1 MNASRVAVIVIPTSN
16 EAHSIGA
23 ILDELVDRVF
33 PSTPW
38 NCQVLVVD
46 ANSPDG
52 TAEIV
57 RREQNRSARVHLIV
71 EQKKEG
77 LGAAYFKGFR
87 HAVSVLSADAVV
99 EFDGDLQHPT
109 DAIPALLAELDR
121 DADLVLGSRRRP
133 GGSYPRGWSFA
144 RRFLSEVGGF
154 ASRVLLF
161 FPLRAFW
168 QVTDPTTGLKATRV
182 DARFRSLDFDSF
194 LSRGFGYKLEM
205 LFHLVHAGAR
215 VREVPLRF
223 RLRESGESKMEGQAP
238 WDILR
243 TCIVLRARHE
253 GTARFLKFAVVGL
266 SGYIINGLLLELFA
280 RMPFIR
286 AVAGYFQF
294 LHGSALAF
302 LSQQSGWA
310 SVLSVEGAILSN
322 FFWNNLWTFRRT
334 RAARGRTVIG
344 RLLGFNLTSFGAIVI
359 QAVAVGSAARLFG
372 DSTLVRQLSLVV
384 TICVLVLPYNWLVY
398 NRLIWK
404 QNSSAAGAR
413 TPTTG
418 AGNNGEP
425 GTARGTGPARR
436 S

>member
-1 MNASRVAVIVIPTSN
+1 VKASRAAVIVIPTSN
-16 EAHSIGA
+16 EADSIGA
-23 ILDELVDRVF
+23 ILDDLIDRVF

-52 TAEIV
+52 TAGIV
-57 RREQNRSARVHLIV
+57 RRAQKRSGKVHLIV
-71 EQKKEG
+71 EKEKEG

-87 HAVSVLSADAVV
+87 HAVDVLSADAVV

-121 DADLVLGSRRRP
+121 NADLVLGSRKRP
-133 GGSYPRGWSFA
+133 GGSYPRGWSFV

-161 FPLRAFW
+161 FPLKAFW

-182 DARFRSLDFDSF
+182 DARFRSLDFGSF

-205 LFHLVHAGAR
+205 LFHLVHSGAR
-215 VREVPLRF
+215 VREVPLQF
-223 RLRESGESKMEGQAP
+223 RLRESGESKMEAQAP
-238 WDILR
+238 WEILR
-243 TCIVLRARHE
+243 TCVVLRARHE

-266 SGYIINGLLLELFA
+266 SGYVINGLLLELFA

-286 AVAGYFQF
+286 AVAGYFHS
-294 LHGSALAF
+294 LHGTVLAF

-310 SVLSVEGAILSN
+310 SILSVEGAILSN
-322 FFWNNLWTFRRT
+322 FFWNNLWTFRSS
-334 RAARGRTVIG
+334 RASKGRTVVG
-344 RLLGFNLTSFGAIVI
+344 RLLGFNLTSVGAILI

-372 DSTLVRQLSLVV
+372 DSTIVRQLSLIV
-384 TICVLVLPYNWLVY
+384 TICALVLPYNWLVY

-404 QNSSAAGAR
+404 KGRASA
-413 TPTTG
+413 
-418 AGNNGEP
+418 
-425 GTARGTGPARR
+425 
-436 S
+436 